1 MPTNRSSDRPRTE
14 APGAR
19 PTLELAVFAG
29 DQVEVHPLPADGRV
43 SIGRAADND
52 VRVEHPSVSRRHAV
66 LHLGP
71 PLRLEDLGGK
81 NGTFVRDPR
90 ETGEDGRT
98 VTVLQVS
105 GEVVD
110 VRVGDCITLGSASLA
125 IRRGPAG
132 ARREDGEVVL
142 RDPAMRALLDQA
154 RRAANSLISVLV
166 LGETGVGKE
175 VLARTIHRSSP
186 RARGPFLALNC
197 AALSESLLESELF
210 GHEKGS
216 FTGAVTARPGLFEA
230 AEGGTVFLDEAGELP
245 MSIQVKLLRVLEE
258 RKVLRVGARVPRAV
272 DVRFVSATNRDL
284 EAEVARGAFRQDLF
298 FRLNGIALTIP
309 PLRRRVAE
317 IAPLAAAF
325 AEEACRQLDRRPP
338 ALSREA
344 LDLLLRYAW
353 PGNIRE
359 LRNAV
364 ERAVVLCPG
373 DVLLPEHFPAKIAGG
388 AAPPAP
394 PHPPPEVVEKGDAI
408 ERLTRELGEVERR
421 RVVQA
426 LDACQGNQT
435 KAAELLGISRTT
447 LVARIVQYGL
457 PRPRKKR
464 P

>member
-1 MPTNRSSDRPRTE
+1 VRPST
-14 APGAR
+14 AP
-19 PTLELAVFAG
+19 LELAIFAG
-29 DQVEVHPLPADGRV
+29 EEVRVVPLPARGSV
-43 SIGRAADND
+43 ALGRAEGND
-52 VRVEHPSVSRRHAV
+52 VRVDHPSVSRRHAI

-90 ETGEDGRT
+90 AEEEDGRT
-98 VTVLQVS
+98 LPVVQVS
-105 GEVVD
+105 RETVP
-110 VRVGDCITLGSASLA
+110 VRVGDCITLGSAALA
-125 IRRGPAG
+125 VRLAPAG
-132 ARREDGEVVL
+132 APDRDGEVVSA
-142 RDPAMRALLDQA
+142 DPAMRALLDQA
-154 RRAANSLISVLV
+154 RRAANSLISVLI

-175 VLARTIHRSSP
+175 VLAHTIHRCSP

-216 FTGAVTARPGLFEA
+216 FTGAVAARPGLFEA

-284 EAEVARGAFRQDLF
+284 DAEIARGAFRQDLF

-309 PLRRRVAE
+309 PLRQRVSE
-317 IAPLAAAF
+317 VAPLAEVFAA
-325 AEEACRQLDRRPP
+325 EPCRQLDRRRPP
-338 ALSREA
+338 ALSTEA
-344 LDLLLRYAW
+344 LSLLQRYPW

-364 ERAVVLCPG
+364 ERAVVLCQG
-373 DVLLPEHFPAKIAGG
+373 DTLLPEHFPAKMTGRG
-388 AAPPAP
+388 APP
-394 PHPPPEVVEKGDAI
+394 PPPPPAVVDTAPLPGVAKKGDSV
-408 ERLTRELGEVERR
+408 ERLTLELGEVERR
-421 RVVQA
+421 RVVRA
-426 LDACQGNQT
+426 LELCQGNQT
-435 KAAELLGISRTT
+435 KAAAMLGVSRTT
-447 LVARIVQYGL
+447 LVARIKLYGL

-464 P
+464 PS